1 MPLIKTGVLRN
12 IALLEDIID
21 GKVRNKKYGLCTNAH
36 LETWSED
43 HKNMLRRWKYFSGSV
58 TFPVPHKSLLDIE
71 AYNTVNLYDRRTT
84 YGKLRIDLAKHL
96 VKELKLLIGE

>member
-1 MPLIKTGVLRN
+1 MSDIETNILRN

-21 GKVRNKKYGLCTNAH
+21 GKVRYKKYGLCTNAH
-36 LETWSED
+36 LDTYSEY
-43 HKNMLRRWKYFSGSV
+43 HKNMIHRWKYFSGCIIL
-58 TFPVPHKSLLDIE
+58 PVPHKSLLAED
-71 AYNTVNLYDRRTT
+71 AYDAVNLYDRRTT